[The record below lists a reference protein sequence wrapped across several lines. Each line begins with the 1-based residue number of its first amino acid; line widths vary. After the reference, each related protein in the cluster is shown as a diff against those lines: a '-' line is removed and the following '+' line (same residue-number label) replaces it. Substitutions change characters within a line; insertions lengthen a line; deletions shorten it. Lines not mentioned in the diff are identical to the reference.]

1 MIKGYKGFD
10 KDLKCRN
17 IQYEINK
24 EYQQEGEIKT
34 CQNGLHFC
42 ENPFD
47 VFSHYPPSDSRYCQV
62 EGNGDISKDRDD
74 TKIACSKLKIGA
86 EIGLKGMIEAGL
98 NFIFEKVCNDE
109 KSATGYQAGAQAT
122 GDQAGAQATGYRAG
136 AQATGYQAGAQATGN
151 QAGAQATGDQAG
163 AQATGNQAGAQATGY
178 RAGAQATGYQAGA
191 QATGDMAM
199 ASANGSESS
208 VVINGKHAV
217 GCALGYKSKAKG
229 TLGSWLVLAE
239 RGEWDGEC
247 YPIKNVKSKQVD
259 GVILKDNI
267 FYILQDG
274 EFIEIT

>member
-122 GDQAGAQATGYRAG
+122 GDQAGAQATGNQAG

-151 QAGAQATGDQAG
+151 QAGAQATGD
-163 AQATGNQAGAQATGY
+163 